1 MKENIKKGIFPE
13 GFLWGGALA
22 ANQCEGAWNI
32 DGKGMSVADC
42 STYKPKTDP
51 KDYVAQHSI
60 SVKDIEEAM
69 NSEDTSKYPKRHG
82 IDFYHRYKEDFDL
95 FQEMGFKTLRV
106 SIAWT
111 RIFPNGIED
120 EPNESGLAYY
130 EEMFKE
136 MRKRNIEPLV
146 TLAHYEMPLYLSN
159 NYDGWYQSPVV
170 DMFVK
175 FCKTVFKRY
184 KNLVKYWLTFNE
196 IDSIFRH
203 PFTTAG
209 IVTEKYPKEKQEEII
224 YQALHHQFIASSLA
238 TKYCHEIIPDSKIGC
253 MLTRLLTYPEN
264 SHPANCLLA
273 LKDNRENYFYGDVQV
288 FGEYP
293 KFIKN
298 EWKKKGINV
307 KFQQGDEEILKLH
320 TIDFVSFSYYMSFVS
335 SIEAEKRE
343 KVNGNVST
351 GVKNPYL
358 ETTEWNWQIDPMGLH
373 YSLIDMYD
381 RYRKPLFIVENGI
394 GNRDNIEKDGSIIDD
409 YRIDYFRE
417 HITAIRDAIDD
428 GVEVM
433 GYTPWGCIDIVSMST
448 CQMSK
453 RYGFIYVDLD
463 DDGNGTYERK
473 RKKSF
478 YWYKKVIETN
488 GDELENN

>member
-1 MKENIKKGIFPE
+1 MNKKNICPE
-13 GFLWGGALA
+13 DFLWGGALA

-51 KDYVAQHSI
+51 KDYQAQHSI

-69 NSEDTSKYPKRHG
+69 NSKDTKMYPKRHG
-82 IDFYHRYKEDFDL
+82 IDFYNRYKEDLDL
-95 FQEMGFKTLRV
+95 FAEMGFKTLRV

-111 RIFPNGIED
+111 RIFPEGTEE
-120 EPNESGLAYY
+120 EPNEEGLKYY
-130 EEMFKE
+130 ESLFTEMK
-136 MRKRNIEPLV
+136 KRNIEPLV
-146 TLAHYEMPLYLSN
+146 TLSHYEMPLYLSN
-159 NYDGWYQSPVV
+159 NYDGWYQRPVV

-175 FCKTVFKRY
+175 FCKAVFKRY
-184 KNLVKYWLTFNE
+184 KKLVKYWLTFNE

-209 IVTEKYPKEKQEEII
+209 IVTDRYPKEKQEEII
-224 YQALHHQFIASSLA
+224 YQVLHHQFVASSLA
-238 TKYCHEIIPDSKIGC
+238 TKYCHEIVPDSKIVC

-264 SHPANCLLA
+264 SNPENCLLA

-293 KFIKN
+293 EFIKK
-298 EWKKKGINV
+298 EWEKNGINV
-307 KFQQGDEEILKLH
+307 HFESGDEEILKLY
-320 TIDFVSFSYYMSFVS
+320 TVDFVSFSYYMSFVS
-335 SIEAEKRE
+335 SINAEKLE

-358 ETTEWNWQIDPMGLH
+358 EVTEWNWQIDPKGLH

-394 GNRDNIEKDGSIIDD
+394 GNRDTVEKDGSIIDD
-409 YRIDYFRE
+409 YRIQYFKE
-417 HITAIRDAIDD
+417 HITAIRDAIED

-433 GYTPWGCIDIVSMST
+433 GYTPWGCIDLVSMST

-463 DDGNGTYERK
+463 DEGNGTYKRS

-488 GDELENN
+488 GNDLE